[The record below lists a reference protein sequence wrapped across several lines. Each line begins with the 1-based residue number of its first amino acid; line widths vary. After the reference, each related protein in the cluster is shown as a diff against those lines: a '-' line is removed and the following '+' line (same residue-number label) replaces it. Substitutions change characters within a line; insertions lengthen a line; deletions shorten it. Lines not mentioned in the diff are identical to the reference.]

1 MHMYITFTVHFVKM
15 CQKPRHPSL
24 HSELQCLNVFLLRLA
39 STFVARD
46 VYKNTQ
52 LRSAILPTFRNNL
65 PVLPSRVTS
74 SRKTNAA

>member
-52 LRSAILPTFRNNL
+52 LRSAILKIFAL
-65 PVLPSRVTS
+65 L
-74 SRKTNAA
+74 